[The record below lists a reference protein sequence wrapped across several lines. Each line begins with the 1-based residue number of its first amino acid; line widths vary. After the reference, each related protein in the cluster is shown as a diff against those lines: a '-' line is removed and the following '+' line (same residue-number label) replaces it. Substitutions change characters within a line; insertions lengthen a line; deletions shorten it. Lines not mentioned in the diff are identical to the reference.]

1 MNDNILKTIWFEG
14 PAIPDSLFV
23 NGSNNAEDM
32 EVEGDSE
39 SELEVESIDGLLR
52 DSDGEAWSEDSESEE
67 EDGDY

>member
-1 MNDNILKTIWFEG
+1 
-14 PAIPDSLFV
+14 
-23 NGSNNAEDM
+23 M

-67 EDGDY
+67 DGDY